1 MTWAVVVGG
10 KHLRVSILA
19 PQPFEVRGA
28 GHDIVVWIVRVGS
41 EAILGAYVAV
51 GLRHQL
57 HQTHRA
63 GAGSDRLMLGDHG
76 APTAFHMHHGANPD
90 FRDVEPFGSRS
101 DFSIPTLHQ
110 LTKTHPL
117 LLLEN

>member
-28 GHDIVVWIVRVGS
+28 GHDIVVGIVRVRP
-41 EAILGAYVAV
+41 EAKLRAHIPV

-57 HQTHRA
+57 HQTHGA
-63 GAGSDRLMLGDHG
+63 GAGSDRLMLAYHG
-76 APTAFHMHHGANPD
+76 APAAFNMHHGANPD
-90 FRDVEPFGSRS
+90 FRDVEPFSSRS

-110 LTKTHPL
+110 LAETHPL
-117 LLLEN
+117 LLL